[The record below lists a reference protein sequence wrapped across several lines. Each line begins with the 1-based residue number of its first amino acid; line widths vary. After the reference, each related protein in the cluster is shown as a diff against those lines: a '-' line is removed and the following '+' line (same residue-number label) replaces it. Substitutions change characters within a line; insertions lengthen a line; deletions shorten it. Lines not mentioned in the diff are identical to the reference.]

1 MKDKKIN
8 VEISIKENKINISCD
23 LNDLQEIARLI
34 MVRDDLE
41 LNMDSRNISLSKNTN
56 STKITTDND
65 NPESISIF
73 LLDQLSAL
81 TGWKLKTRDRYST
94 IRSFRNG
101 ILGKSA
107 LYFSLGRDNVFNLSI
122 HNHVLN
128 SALTEIYWIDGY
140 DCHLREFFII
150 DDIGFDEAYKSYV
163 KEIYGEINESLIK
176 FCLSHFPLKYNANN
190 SLWHSPYKPDFFA
203 ANKRY
208 ETRKEILLLPFNDE
222 KLLSDILLKIS
233 DDFNKGLLTSDDFY
247 NGFFSETELIEK
259 WLPIKGGLDNY
270 LIAES
275 KNQTKFFDY
284 TSFLETLSPNIAMPF
299 DNEKRFSGTK
309 RLRFSSK
316 FQLQE
321 FLDVIQNNLQDF
333 LNKN

>member
-107 LYFSLGRDNVFNLSI
+107 LYFSLGRDNIFNLSI
-122 HNHVLN
+122 HNDILSSVL
-128 SALTEIYWIDGY
+128 TKIYWVDGLN
-140 DCHLREFFII
+140 CHLKEYFII
-150 DDIGFDEAYKSYV
+150 DEVEFDEAYQAYIKD
-163 KEIYGEINESLIK
+163 KYGKIDQSLID
-176 FCLSHFPLKYNANN
+176 FCLSCFYLDIDYGFGV
-190 SLWHSPYKPDFFA
+190 YKPDFFLT
-203 ANKRY
+203 NKRHK
-208 ETRKEILLLPFNDE
+208 EKEILLLPFNDE
-222 KLLSDILLKIS
+222 ELLSDVIFQLSAEFDSDVEIITGGRMASEFEIS
-233 DDFNKGLLTSDDFY
+233 RENREYINKYLSIGEGVADS
-247 NGFFSETELIEK
+247 LIK
-259 WLPIKGGLDNY
+259 KGKSGK
-270 LIAES
+270 A
-275 KNQTKFFDY
+275 FFDY
-284 TSFLETLSPNIAMPF
+284 TEFLENVDPSIAMLF
-299 DNEKRFSGTK
+299 DAEKRFPGTK

-321 FLDVIQNNLQDF
+321 FLEIIKDDLQSF
-333 LNKN
+333 LHSN